1 MWPHITLS
9 QKSSWFYSLML
20 GKILLLVTCWGISTN
35 TANALTTTFQPLLF
49 ILLFVTI
56 TVRVHFVLFYLKND
70 WRVLY
75 QTHTDRTQ
83 VVFRV
88 HRAGAELWVWT
99 KHQHSVLDWPLH
111 CVTSILSSQFEQ
123 LLKSEREWNVNK
135 TVRSKTFVR
144 AKRSDGAMPTR
155 TARHSYTS
163 QVL

>member
-9 QKSSWFYSLML
+9 QRSSWFYSLML

-83 VVFRV
+83 VAFRV
-88 HRAGAELWVWT
+88 HRAGAELWVWR
-99 KHQHSVLDWPLH
+99 KHQHSVLLDWPL
-111 CVTSILSSQFEQ
+111 CNKCFRPLIFMRF
-123 LLKSEREWNVNK
+123 LLKSINK
-135 TVRSKTFVR
+135 IWLRFIAQTNMSHIVRFVHTVQ
-144 AKRSDGAMPTR
+144 
-155 TARHSYTS
+155 S
-163 QVL
+163 QVRT